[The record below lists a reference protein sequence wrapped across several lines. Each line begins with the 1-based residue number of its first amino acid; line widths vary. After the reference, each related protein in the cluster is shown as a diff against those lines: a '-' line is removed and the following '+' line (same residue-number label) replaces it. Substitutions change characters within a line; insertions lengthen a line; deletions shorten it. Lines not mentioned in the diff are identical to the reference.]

1 MALKFKCP
9 ACGEYIITQFLKVG
23 EVAKCR
29 NCGTEVVVPENA
41 SGTDEEPK
49 YTSSTVTKPEMVE
62 KPKGKVRPFGYVLI
76 LSIVTLSIYFWVYL
90 FKTLRE
96 MKNAFTFD
104 AHETTPDKVRPIL
117 IAYLIV
123 SILVVIIDEVIG
135 WPFGTFAQPSKT
147 TGFYVWLVISNI
159 ISMTLFIAFWSS
171 FVRLIELCQKK
182 RGMIPLNKSIFWTL
196 IPVIVVT
203 SFASIYTSSLQ
214 HLILVLG
221 LDLLAWLGLLLELVL
236 FYLIVKQVNR
246 VWSESGGVA
255 VS

>member
-1 MALKFKCP
+1 MVLKFKCP

-49 YTSSTVTKPEMVE
+49 HTSSTVTEPEMVE

-96 MKNAFTFD
+96 MKNAFTFN
-104 AHETTPDKVRPIL
+104 AHETNLDKIRPIL

-123 SILVVIIDEVIG
+123 TILVAIIDEVLG
-135 WPFGTFAQPSKT
+135 WPFYNTPKT
-147 TGFYVWLVISNI
+147 TGFYAWRVISTF

-196 IPVIVVT
+196 IPVIVVIY
-203 SFASIYTSSLQ
+203 FASIYTSSLQ